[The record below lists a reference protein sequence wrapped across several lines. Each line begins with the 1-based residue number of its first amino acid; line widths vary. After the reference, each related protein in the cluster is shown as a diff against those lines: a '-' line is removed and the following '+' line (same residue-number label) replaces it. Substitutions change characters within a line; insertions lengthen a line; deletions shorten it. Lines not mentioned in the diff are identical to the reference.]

1 MSDSGPVHEFA
12 TAIQNDDNE
21 RAMATLS
28 PDIRIS
34 EPEGLLYGGE
44 YVGIDACLRLFGVI
58 FENYRPEILS
68 FRTVDAGDVTILLA
82 NARWT
87 STRTERSTDMK
98 FCEIYTT
105 EDGLITSI
113 EVFPKDSRKLHELA
127 LDAVQLT
134 R

>member
-1 MSDSGPVHEFA
+1 MSDSGPVHDFV
-12 TAIQNDDNE
+12 TAIQNGDNE
-21 RAMATLS
+21 RAMARLS

-44 YVGIDACLRLFGVI
+44 YVGIDACLRLFGMI

-87 STRTERSTDMK
+87 STHTERSTDMK
-98 FCEIYTT
+98 FCEIYAT

-113 EVFPKDSRKLHELA
+113 EFFPRTAERCTSWHW
-127 LDAVQLT
+127 T
-134 R
+134 RSS